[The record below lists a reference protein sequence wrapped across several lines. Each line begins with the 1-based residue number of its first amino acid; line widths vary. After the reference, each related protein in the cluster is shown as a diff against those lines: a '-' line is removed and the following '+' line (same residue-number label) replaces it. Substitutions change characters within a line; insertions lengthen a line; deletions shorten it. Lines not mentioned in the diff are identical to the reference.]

1 MTFPL
6 EGLRVLDLSQAISG
20 PFAGRMLTDLGA
32 DVVRVEWPR
41 GDVANAF
48 GSKVGGVTGLF
59 TQMNA
64 GKRGISVDL
73 ASAAGVEL
81 IAKLAARADVLIENF
96 RPGVLDRAG
105 LGYDRLAATNPGL
118 VMLSISGFGAT
129 SPESQRQAYAPVIHA
144 ESSLLSRQAAF
155 DGRPATD
162 LALALAD
169 SLASLHG
176 TVALLAALNLRTRTG
191 TGQHIDLSMLDAM
204 VATDDY
210 AHYVADGVYDFG
222 SQRGEIWEAVGGPVM
237 IAGDPKLTWARVSKH
252 AGLADPAPNADLPAK
267 IAGRRAAVA
276 AWIGSFTDRAA
287 LTAEL
292 VAANLPW
299 ADMRTA
305 STLLDSP
312 SLQAR
317 DVVASV
323 DDGEGGRRR
332 VIRMPYRFSDAE
344 SGVRGAAPPVGRD
357 NDEVLAD
364 WLGLSLSET
373 ASLRANGALG

>member
-41 GDVANAF
+41 GDVSNAF

-73 ASAAGVEL
+73 ASPAGVAL
-81 IAKLAARADVLIENF
+81 IAQLAARADVLIENF

-105 LGYDRLAATNPGL
+105 LGYDTLSATNSGL

-155 DGRPATD
+155 DDRPATD

-210 AHYVADGVYDFG
+210 AHYAADGVYDFG
-222 SQRGEIWEAVGGPVM
+222 SQRGEIWDAVGGPIM
-237 IAGDPKLTWARVSKH
+237 IAGDPKLTWSRVSKH
-252 AGLADPAPNADLPAK
+252 AQLTDPTPSADPSTK
-267 IAGRRAAVA
+267 IAGRRDAIA
-276 AWIGSFTDRAA
+276 AWIASFTDRVA

-305 STLLDSP
+305 ETLLDSP
-312 SLQAR
+312 SLRAR
-317 DVVASV
+317 EVVASV
-323 DDGEGGRRR
+323 DNGEGGQRH

-344 SGVRGAAPPVGRD
+344 SGVRGAAPPAGRD
-357 NDEVLAD
+357 NDEVFAD
-364 WLGLSLSET
+364 WLGLTLSET